1 MWTKELIAE
10 AHAILDAMITD
21 IEIEKSWA
29 GQVDRQGGSFTDREI
44 MERLTNWH

>member
-10 AHAILDAMITD
+10 AHAILDAMVKEA
-21 IEIEKSWA
+21 EIARSWA
-29 GQVDRQGGSFTDREI
+29 GQVDRQGGSFTDNEI